1 MIQLDRND
9 TKPLFKQIKEKTKEL
24 IIKGALGE
32 NEKIP
37 SVREAAAYLAIN
49 PNTIQKAYKELENEG
64 YLYCVKGKGY
74 FVSSVTKLVKE
85 NRIAELK
92 KELEKIFSE
101 LSCLGAE
108 KESISKIINKYFK
121 EDAQWLRL
129 RMFPK
134 AFRALNHLTN

>member
-64 YLYCVKGKGY
+64 YLYCIKGKGY

-92 KELEKIFSE
+92 KELKKIFSE
-101 LSCLGAE
+101 LSCLGEE
-108 KESISKIINKYFK
+108 KETINKLLNKYFK
-121 EDAQWLRL
+121 EDAQ
-129 RMFPK
+129 
-134 AFRALNHLTN
+134 